1 MTSCKPELEN
11 KVSDLQN
18 SIYLLKQKV
27 DLLIHELPK
36 LSPAEEGDFG
46 AFASAHLGAATAA
59 AVAGTSGPN
68 GRGDDL
74 SHRSAGA
81 GVVTTLV
88 PPPVIGAGRF
98 TNLTPIPFKVSI
110 LLGLFSV
117 LVWVVLFHMLI
128 SLSSTVVILR
138 FGLRNVRV
146 TLTFIM
152 FLPSI
157 GSS

>member
-11 KVSDLQN
+11 KVSDLHN

-46 AFASAHLGAATAA
+46 AFASAHQGAAAA
-59 AVAGTSGPN
+59 AAAAGTSMPN

-98 TNLTPIPFKVSI
+98 TNLTPIPFKGFDSAESI
-110 LLGLFSV
+110 QCSSLGSFIPHADFPKFDGSNPKIWV
-117 LVWVVLFHMLI
+117 KKCESYFDVYAAHLVI
-128 SLSSTVVILR
+128 GLS
-138 FGLRNVRV
+138 
-146 TLTFIM
+146 
-152 FLPSI
+152 
-157 GSS
+157 